1 MLVKEIYL
9 IDEEVIQIDKDLS
22 ELKELIGK
30 STLKDYKRAEEIM
43 NGYCDEFNEPL
54 IKYFGED
61 FCFDLQNVIYNE
73 EFKGDKNPLDETLEF
88 ISEKVEVWPKYT
100 ILGGIAHLAYE
111 VMNKIE
117 ENAKELGKT
126 LFQFKKGDE

>member
-22 ELKELIGK
+22 ELKKLIKK
-30 STLKDYKRAEEIM
+30 SSMKDYKRAEEIM

-54 IKYFGED
+54 VKYFGED
-61 FCFDLQNVIYNE
+61 FCFDLQSVIYNE
-73 EFKGDKNPLDETLEF
+73 EFKGDKKSLDETLEF

-100 ILGGIAHLAYE
+100 ILGGIAHLGYE

-117 ENAKELGKT
+117 ENAKKKNKP
-126 LFQFKKGDE
+126 LFQDKKELI